1 MTIKREPKNNSTT
14 KKRCPNGSRRYKMG
28 ICVKYATIKTF
39 ENLLE
44 QKISETKITLS
55 LESLRKDG
63 TIMKIYERGDLK
75 HQVFLSDETL
85 QKAKKK
91 AQRDIQK
98 MLKLMHKIQKDP
110 SKIEKDTKFKRML
123 SKIRGGVGVGGVG
136 VGGVGGV
143 GASTQ
148 SNTDILID
156 EEVME
161 KIGTKAVTKLEEKI
175 KNIENIDNIENIEN
189 IHKNDKSF
197 IDDIWESIGSHWEA
211 IMAIIHLADVA
222 GLAYTAGQFTN
233 VFSPFP
239 FDLVGAMGIVIMNIW
254 YAYYPEEE
262 NKQYTLYTQY
272 LIYSFVLGSAFFAT
286 GVGIIPN
293 YIIVSMMGSLGLLN
307 TFIEQG
313 ELNEK
318 LEKTKR
324 ELVDV
329 LENPQ

>member
-1 MTIKREPKNNSTT
+1 MTIKREPINKSTT
-14 KKRCPNGSRRYKMG
+14 KKRCPNGSRRYKTGM
-28 ICVKYATIKTF
+28 CVKYATIKTF
-39 ENLLE
+39 ENLSE

-63 TIMKIYERGDLK
+63 IILKIYERGELQ
-75 HQVFLSDETL
+75 HQAYISDEKL
-85 QKAKKK
+85 QQAKKK
-91 AQRDIQK
+91 SQRDIQK

-110 SKIEKDTKFKRML
+110 SKIDKDIKFKRML
-123 SKIRGGVGVGGVG
+123 SKIRGGVGVDVD
-136 VGGVGGV
+136 V

-175 KNIENIDNIENIEN
+175 ENIE
-189 IHKNDKSF
+189 KNDKSF
-197 IDDIWESIGSHWEA
+197 IDDIWGSIGSHWEA

-272 LIYSFVLGSAFFAT
+272 LIYSFVLGSALFAT

-293 YIIVSMMGSLGLLN
+293 YIIVSMMGSLGLIN

-318 LEKTKR
+318 LEETKR

>member
-1 MTIKREPKNNSTT
+1 MTIKREPINKSTT
-14 KKRCPNGSRRYKMG
+14 KKRCPNGSRRYKTGM
-28 ICVKYATIKTF
+28 CVKYATIKTF
-39 ENLLE
+39 ENLSE

-63 TIMKIYERGDLK
+63 IILKIYERGELQ
-75 HQVFLSDETL
+75 HQAYISDEKL
-85 QKAKKK
+85 QKVKKK
-91 AQRDIQK
+91 SQRDIQK

-110 SKIEKDTKFKRML
+110 SKIDKDIKFKRML
-123 SKIRGGVGVGGVG
+123 SKIRGGVGVDVG
-136 VGGVGGV
+136 VDV

-175 KNIENIDNIENIEN
+175 ENIE
-189 IHKNDKSF
+189 KNDKSF
-197 IDDIWESIGSHWEA
+197 IDDIWGSIGSHWEA

-272 LIYSFVLGSAFFAT
+272 LIYSFVLGSALFAT

-293 YIIVSMMGSLGLLN
+293 YIIVSMMGSLGLIN

-318 LEKTKR
+318 LEETKR

>member
-1 MTIKREPKNNSTT
+1 MSSKKEITNKSST
-14 KKRCPNGSRRYKMG
+14 KKRCPNGSRRDKKTD

-39 ENLLE
+39 ENLSE

-63 TIMKIYERGDLK
+63 IILKIYERGELQ
-75 HQVFLSDETL
+75 HQAYISDEKL
-85 QKAKKK
+85 QKVKKK
-91 AQRDIQK
+91 SQRDIQK

-110 SKIEKDTKFKRML
+110 SKIDKDIKFKRML
-123 SKIRGGVGVGGVG
+123 SKIRGGV
-136 VGGVGGV
+136 GV

-175 KNIENIDNIENIEN
+175 ENIE
-189 IHKNDKSF
+189 KNDKSL
-197 IDDIWESIGSHWEA
+197 IDDIWGSIGSHWEA

-272 LIYSFVLGSAFFAT
+272 LIYSFVLGSALFAT

-293 YIIVSMMGSLGLLN
+293 YIIVSMMGSLGLIN

-318 LEKTKR
+318 LEETKR